1 MSSALVIGGA
11 LSIALAA
18 AGLWIAVKA
27 AAPMSR
33 RVGLGVAAVGVIL
46 NPWFV
51 SWSTGL
57 SSVHAALVVGASLWV
72 PLVVFQR
79 MLRKAHDRIG
89 ERGRLSRLGLRFV
102 WVFVALQDL
111 LLFIGFQGVF
121 VHAAFNSPLLLEAE
135 ILGEV
140 AVGFVVV
147 YLLSGDGRPSLGHI
161 KQVFIAWSSSM
172 VTMTLGVSL
181 GLSGAWFAFFR
192 QRALPVGLEVDQQIA
207 AAILVVLGGAPWFI
221 LGAQKLGLWLDA
233 EEREERGSL
242 RAPTSRIGRSVR
254 SGSVGG
260 R

>member
-1 MSSALVIGGA
+1 MSGSLLVVGAFALALVVIG
-11 LSIALAA
+11 SWVAA
-18 AGLWIAVKA
+18 RSATVVK
-27 AAPMSR
+27 R
-33 RVGLGVAAVGVIL
+33 RVGGGLAAVGLIL

-51 SWSTGL
+51 SWATGL

-89 ERGRLSRLGLRFV
+89 ERGRFGRFGLRLV
-102 WVFVALQDL
+102 WVFVIVQDL
-111 LLFIGFQGVF
+111 LLYAGFQGVF
-121 VHAAFNSPLLLEAE
+121 VHAAFNAPLLLDAE

-140 AVGFVVV
+140 AAGFAVV

-161 KQVFIAWSSSM
+161 KQVFISWSSSM
-172 VTMTLGVSL
+172 VIMTLGVSL

-192 QRALPVGLEVDQQIA
+192 QRPLPVGLEVDQQIA

-221 LGAQKLGLWLDA
+221 LGAQKLGLWLDT
-233 EEREERGSL
+233 EEREDRGL
-242 RAPTSRIGRSVR
+242 FRAPTSRIGRSVR